1 MCSRVSTFSCHL
13 SREYHKLK
21 HQNTPT
27 GTSEGTC
34 TSCTGLQV
42 NEYFT
47 DTGGLTDSCP
57 KQDCDTSRCNAGEY
71 LSGCAGVSDG
81 TCVPCTGLATN
92 HYWTSNGGV
101 TDSCQSAACETNC
114 GTGRYRHD
122 CGEAYEGYCE
132 SCTGKPENTFYVS
145 DGGLTDSC
153 EHTDCSTDTCN
164 PGYYRD
170 MCGAN
175 ANTSHPGTCTQCE
188 ENCGSGS
195 YRTQCGALY
204 EGHCTYCENN
214 CVPGQ
219 YRKNCEGITQGNC
232 EDCTNK
238 PNNTYYVSSG
248 NLTNSCQFESCE
260 ANCPDGF
267 YRKNCDGTNPG
278 YCHACLDDCGAGK
291 YRDNCGALFEGTC
304 RNCESCAIGYT
315 RTNCGN
321 TNSGTC
327 EESPCLDAPDVRFS
341 TLATALGQCA
351 NTQSGENCTYE
362 CIDGYTPSGTLLCY
376 KGTWSD
382 VFCSENDECQEL
394 EPCSN
399 GATCEDMVN
408 GYACHCKCSSAK
420 RENIYFLILH
430 LLTRITYITH

>member
-1 MCSRVSTFSCHL
+1 MRVGVRAWCSSVSTFSCHL
-13 SREYHKLK
+13 STRGISQKLK

-71 LSGCAGVSDG
+71 LSGCAGVSEG

-145 DGGLTDSC
+145 DGGLSDSC

-204 EGHCTYCENN
+204 
-214 CVPGQ
+214 V
-219 YRKNCEGITQGNC
+219 
-232 EDCTNK
+232 
-238 PNNTYYVSSG
+238 V
-248 NLTNSCQFESCE
+248 FER
-260 ANCPDGF
+260 
-267 YRKNCDGTNPG
+267 Y
-278 YCHACLDDCGAGK
+278 
-291 YRDNCGALFEGTC
+291 
-304 RNCESCAIGYT
+304 
-315 RTNCGN
+315 
-321 TNSGTC
+321 
-327 EESPCLDAPDVRFS
+327 
-341 TLATALGQCA
+341 
-351 NTQSGENCTYE
+351 
-362 CIDGYTPSGTLLCY
+362 
-376 KGTWSD
+376 
-382 VFCSENDECQEL
+382 
-394 EPCSN
+394 
-399 GATCEDMVN
+399 
-408 GYACHCKCSSAK
+408 SSAK
-420 RENIYFLILH
+420 RENIYLLILY
-430 LLTRITYITH
+430 LLTRITYITLINAYSLVSRSRIPRSQ